1 MKKRITAVLLLF
13 ITCVLL
19 AEEVCVE
26 KELLLDAYKYRAFIG
41 VEDFDAVFA
50 RDFRVYQTRA
60 DDVVT
65 NVYRYVI
72 VDKEAGRAVHTFA
85 FTNTY
90 RVTTVTNEVVKDD
103 TVALVFIVIG
113 GGLLL
118 FAGGVGVGVRFS
130 R

>member
-1 MKKRITAVLLLF
+1 MLMLF
-13 ITCVLL
+13 VTCVLL
-19 AEEVCVE
+19 AEEVSVE
-26 KELLLDAYKYRAFIG
+26 KELLLDAYKYRSFIG

-50 RDFRVYQTRA
+50 RDFRVTQTRA
-60 DDVVT
+60 GDMVT

-90 RVTTVTNEVVKDD
+90 RVQHVTN
-103 TVALVFIVIG
+103 TVERDNRALVVVVIVSGIALLTGGIG
-113 GGLLL
+113 I
-118 FAGGVGVGVRFS
+118 GVRIG

>member
-1 MKKRITAVLLLF
+1 MVLM
-13 ITCVLL
+13 
-19 AEEVCVE
+19 AEEVTVE
-26 KELLLDAYKYRAFIG
+26 KSLLVDAYKYRAFIG

-50 RDFRVYQTRA
+50 RDFHVTQTRTG
-60 DDVVT
+60 DMVT

-90 RVTTVTNEVVKDD
+90 RVQHVTN
-103 TVALVFIVIG
+103 TVERDNRALVVIVIVG
-113 GGLLL
+113 GIAL
-118 FAGGVGVGVRFS
+118 FAGGVGIGVRIG

>member
-1 MKKRITAVLLLF
+1 MMRRITAVMMLF

-50 RDFRVYQTRA
+50 RDFRVTQTRA

-90 RVTTVTNEVVKDD
+90 RITTVTNVVEHDRRM
-103 TVALVFIVIG
+103 TVVIIIAGGIAL
-113 GGLLL
+113 L
-118 FAGGVGVGVRFS
+118 AGGVVVGVRIG